1 MKNKPTSPIAYQEN
15 FNFYHPITVRY
26 ADLDPQQ
33 HVNNAAVVTYIESA
47 RMGYY
52 QATGVWE
59 GSSFEHFGM
68 VVASQHIDYLAP
80 IRFGQAVRVG
90 LGVRYMGNKSLRFR
104 FRVEDATSGQV
115 LARGEVVMVAYDPQ
129 SERSIP
135 IPTDWREKIET
146 FENRGT
152 QNDHTAN

>member
-1 MKNKPTSPIAYQEN
+1 MKTIPASPIAYQES

-52 QATGVWE
+52 QAVGIWD
-59 GSSFEHFGM
+59 GQSFERFGM
-68 VVASQHIDYLAP
+68 VVANLHIDYLAP

-90 LGVRYMGNKSLRFR
+90 LGVHHMGNKSMRFR
-104 FRVEDATSGQV
+104 FRVEDSTSGQA

-135 IPTDWREKIET
+135 IPTDWREKIES
-146 FENRGT
+146 FEKRGT
-152 QNDHTAN
+152 EK

>member
-1 MKNKPTSPIAYQEN
+1 MRKIPASPVAHQES

-52 QATGVWE
+52 QAVGIWDGRTF
-59 GSSFEHFGM
+59 GSFGM
-68 VVASQHIDYLAP
+68 VVANLHIDYLSP
-80 IRFGQAVRVG
+80 IRFGQSVRVG
-90 LGVRYMGNKSLRFR
+90 LGVRHLGNKSMRFR
-104 FRVEDATSGQV
+104 FRVEDGTSGQAI
-115 LARGEVVMVAYDPQ
+115 ARGEVVMVAYDPQ

-135 IPTDWREKIET
+135 IPAEWREKINT
-146 FENRGT
+146 FEKRGT
-152 QNDHTAN
+152 EK

>member
-1 MKNKPTSPIAYQEN
+1 MKTIPASPIAYQES

-52 QATGVWE
+52 QAVGIWD
-59 GSSFEHFGM
+59 GQSFERFGM
-68 VVASQHIDYLAP
+68 VVANLHIDYLGP
-80 IRFGQAVRVG
+80 IRFGQVVRVG
-90 LGVRYMGNKSLRFR
+90 LGVHHMGNKSMRFR
-104 FRVEDATSGQV
+104 FRVEDSTSRQA

-135 IPTDWREKIET
+135 IPTDWREKIES
-146 FENRGT
+146 FEKRGT
-152 QNDHTAN
+152 EK

>member
-1 MKNKPTSPIAYQEN
+1 MKSTPISPIAMQEN

-52 QATGVWE
+52 QAAGIWN
-59 GSSFEHFGM
+59 GLSFERFGM

-90 LGVRYMGNKSLRFR
+90 LGVRYMGNKSMRFR
-104 FRVEDATSGQV
+104 FRVEEGTTEQA

-129 SERSIP
+129 TERSIP
-135 IPTDWREKIET
+135 IPVDWREKIET
-146 FENRGT
+146 FEKRGT
-152 QNDHTAN
+152 EK

>member
-1 MKNKPTSPIAYQEN
+1 MKNIPTSAVPYQES

-33 HVNNAAVVTYIESA
+33 HVNNATVVTYIESA

-52 QATGVWE
+52 QAVGIWD
-59 GSSFEHFGM
+59 GQSFERFGM
-68 VVASQHIDYLAP
+68 VVANLHIDYLAP

-90 LGVRYMGNKSLRFR
+90 LGVHHMGNKSMRFR
-104 FRVEDATSGQV
+104 FRMEDSTSGKS
-115 LARGEVVMVAYDPQ
+115 LARGEVIMVAYDPQ

-135 IPTDWREKIET
+135 IPADWREKIET
-146 FENRGT
+146 FEKRGT
-152 QNDHTAN
+152 EK

>member
-1 MKNKPTSPIAYQEN
+1 MKNIPTSAVPYQES

-33 HVNNAAVVTYIESA
+33 HVNNATVVTYIESA

-52 QATGVWE
+52 QAVGIWD
-59 GSSFEHFGM
+59 GQSFERFGM
-68 VVASQHIDYLAP
+68 VVANLHIDYLAP
-80 IRFGQAVRVG
+80 IRFGQGVRVG
-90 LGVRYMGNKSLRFR
+90 LGVHHMGNKSMRFR
-104 FRVEDATSGQV
+104 FRMEDSTSGKS

-135 IPTDWREKIET
+135 IPADWREKIET
-146 FENRGT
+146 FEKRGT
-152 QNDHTAN
+152 EK